1 MKRLSLLAACLCA
14 AGPVLAE
21 PISVLTEP
29 YPPYNFEKDSEIR
42 GAAADQVHIIFSKAQ
57 VDYRMQILPWARAY
71 SMATSEELTCI
82 YSTTHTDERDKLF
95 KWVEPL
101 GGGRVVLIRKAG
113 TPPDPKNLE
122 DAREFTIGVQRG
134 DYAADY
140 LARNGFTKLD
150 LASDFNQTLLK
161 LLSGR
166 IDLAMTSEAA
176 FEAEKA
182 QGQPLEAVLT
192 MPAAIYALA
201 CSLDVPDDVVNRL
214 QTELTRLIMDGTQD
228 ELYIKYGMPA
238 QHMRDFIEK
247 TD

>member
-1 MKRLSLLAACLCA
+1 
-14 AGPVLAE
+14 
-21 PISVLTEP
+21 
-29 YPPYNFEKDSEIR
+29 
-42 GAAADQVHIIFSKAQ
+42 
-57 VDYRMQILPWARAY
+57 
-71 SMATSEELTCI
+71 
-82 YSTTHTDERDKLF
+82 
-95 KWVEPL
+95 
-101 GGGRVVLIRKAG
+101 
-113 TPPDPKNLE
+113 
-122 DAREFTIGVQRG
+122 
-134 DYAADY
+134 
-140 LARNGFTKLD
+140 
-150 LASDFNQTLLK
+150 
-161 LLSGR
+161 
-166 IDLAMTSEAA
+166 MTSEAA

>member
-101 GGGRVVLIRKAG
+101 SRRRACRPDPQSRHTPGSEEPGGRQGVHHWR
-113 TPPDPKNLE
+113 T
-122 DAREFTIGVQRG
+122 AR
-134 DYAADY
+134 
-140 LARNGFTKLD
+140 
-150 LASDFNQTLLK
+150 
-161 LLSGR
+161 
-166 IDLAMTSEAA
+166 
-176 FEAEKA
+176 
-182 QGQPLEAVLT
+182 
-192 MPAAIYALA
+192 
-201 CSLDVPDDVVNRL
+201 
-214 QTELTRLIMDGTQD
+214 
-228 ELYIKYGMPA
+228 
-238 QHMRDFIEK
+238 
-247 TD
+247 